1 MDAKLPAS
9 AQALDVRILHSIPTP
24 VADALISRGC
34 RQAPDVTP
42 EALKEVLAQHHV
54 AGLEQ
59 RANSMLSACRQ
70 EAAKDAWR
78 SADSALSLL
87 RKTARPKVT
96 LPCTGLNQLLGN
108 ALRGGALLEV
118 FGLPGS
124 GKTQFCLQLCA
135 AVQIPCDPN
144 ISIVE
149 AVFIDTEGSF
159 VPQRYLQVCEALLAE
174 RRPHLDPPAAAAQ
187 LEAVMRSLHVCRA
200 YDATELYST
209 IKQLG
214 AFIKGRRRP
223 VGAVVVDSIAFSFR
237 HELMDNTA
245 QRARV
250 LAEIAGTL
258 RQLGADHDL
267 LAVGREDMGGEVTN
281 HMTTRFG
288 REDTWLAPALGETWA
303 HQASTQLRLEKMAC
317 WQQPGLGRATLTKS
331 VEKAACSCAY
341 RISHKG
347 LRDDGPE
354 AMPVDGGC
362 TGLAPLWGR
371 IA

>member
-1 MDAKLPAS
+1 MVTKSGIASMDATLPAS
-9 AQALDVRILHSIPTP
+9 AQALDVRILRSIPTP
-24 VADALISRGC
+24 VADALVSRHC
-34 RQAPDVTP
+34 QRATEVTQA
-42 EALKEVLAQHHV
+42 ALKEVLAQHNV

-59 RANSMLSACRQ
+59 RSSSMMSACRQ

-78 SADSALSLL
+78 NADSALSLL
-87 RKTARPKVT
+87 RKTGRPKVV
-96 LPCTGLNQLLGN
+96 LPCTGVNQLLGN

-118 FGLPGS
+118 CGLPGS

-144 ISIVE
+144 VSLAE

-159 VPQRYLQVCEALLAE
+159 VPQRYLQVCEALLSE
-174 RRPHLDPPAAAAQ
+174 RRPQLDPPAAAKQ
-187 LEAVMRSLHVCRA
+187 LEAVMRSLHVCRT

-214 AFIKGRRRP
+214 SFIKGRRQ

-250 LAEIAGTL
+250 LAEVAATL
-258 RQLGADHDL
+258 RQLGADYDL
-267 LAVGREDMGGEVTN
+267 PVVVTN

-288 REDTWLAPALGETWA
+288 RDEQWLAPALGETWA
-303 HQASTQLRLEKMAC
+303 HQASAQLRLEKMDA

-331 VEKAACSCAY
+331 VEKAPRSCAY
-341 RISHKG
+341 RISQAG
-347 LRDDGPE
+347 LRDDVAIPADSRG
-354 AMPVDGGC
+354 
-362 TGLAPLWGR
+362 GLATGNWMS
-371 IA
+371 